1 MATSQKINILR
12 IALVLLAVIAL
23 SGVAVCQHLSSSRG
37 TSLGAFTASVN
48 DLSGLDWN
56 PAGLVNVRD
65 WEITAT
71 NSIFTRRN
79 ESSKGYAFQT
89 FGGSKKFLDQHVVG
103 VRYSPGFSLEF
114 IVPTTYQLAG
124 SQSIR
129 FDKQITYR
137 ELYALGYAYQL
148 TPTMA
153 IGAGARFREEL
164 IKDTQPLIDQDSVV
178 RIRTLDYNANSWNV
192 DFGIQWSPD
201 PQWSMGVVA
210 KNLFK
215 MSETEFPVEIQS
227 YALRTIK
234 SVRIGTSYKP
244 SSVASFSL
252 DLDSQR
258 QGGFGME
265 WNVTRSFQFRQGAFF
280 GAQYTPFVA
289 AFSTGLGWKFES
301 TRLDLS
307 YLHFFNRTAR
317 SSTTIENFVN
327 DGVKDIAFNQ
337 FTQNQVML
345 TLSVPLGRTKE
356 IFAKIENVDISTE
369 VFPSS
374 YQIHAYRPLG
384 KARVRNISQKP
395 IEARVSFF
403 VDQYM
408 DAPTETKPYYV
419 EPGSS
424 IDVPFTAIFNDAIKF
439 VPNMVLRAAEVFVKA
454 SPTEGYDDKSQAKLI
469 IRGRND
475 WDGNAL
481 SLRYFIT
488 PEDPDLLRFTRTVMS
503 QNKDSLARTSRQLE
517 KFRSAALLFNEF
529 SSRLTYVND
538 PRNSKDRVQ
547 FPSETMALRGGDC
560 DDMAVCFSSLLSSIG
575 IATAFVDVVP
585 PDRSHDA
592 HIFMLFDTGVPATQA
607 NLVSDNPKRY
617 VIRKNEHGEETAWV
631 PLETTV
637 ITNGFQKAWE
647 VGAKEYF
654 NHVEVELGVVRGW
667 VHLVDVLPR

>member
-1 MATSQKINILR
+1 MTTSRNIPRL
-12 IALVLLAVIAL
+12 ILIL
-23 SGVAVCQHLSSSRG
+23 SLGISLPGVVVSQHISSSRG

-48 DLSGLDWN
+48 DISGLDWN

-65 WEITAT
+65 WELTT
-71 NSIFTRRN
+71 SNSFFTRKS
-79 ESSKGYAFQT
+79 ESSKGYTFQT
-89 FGGSKKFLDQHVVG
+89 FGGSKKFLDYHVIG

-114 IVPTTYQLAG
+114 IVPTTFQSAG
-124 SQSIR
+124 GQRIA
-129 FDKQITYR
+129 FDKRITYR
-137 ELYALGYAYQL
+137 ELYALGYAYQM
-148 TPTMA
+148 TPTVA
-153 IGAGARFREEL
+153 IGVSARFREEL
-164 IKDTQPLIDQDSVV
+164 INDTQPLFDKDTVLRV
-178 RIRTLDYNANSWNV
+178 RTFDYNANSWNMN
-192 DFGIQWSPD
+192 FGIQWSPD
-201 PQWSMGVVA
+201 PEWNVGIVA

-215 MSETEFPVEIQS
+215 MTETEFPTELQS
-227 YALRTIK
+227 YALRTTK

-244 SSVASFSL
+244 SSVVSFSL

-265 WNVTRSFQFRQGAFF
+265 WNVTHSFQFRQGTFF

-289 AFSTGLGWKFES
+289 AFSTGFGWQFES

-307 YLHFFNRTAR
+307 YLHFFNRTTR
-317 SSTTIENFVN
+317 TSTTIEDFVS

-356 IFAKIENVDISTE
+356 VLAKIENVDISTE

-475 WDGNAL
+475 WDGDAL

-488 PEDPDLLRFTRTVMS
+488 PDDPDLLRFTRTVMS
-503 QNKDSLARTSRQLE
+503 QNKDSLVRTSRQFE

-617 VIRKNEHGEETAWV
+617 VIRKNERGEETAWV

-637 ITNGFQKAWE
+637 ITDGFQKAWE

-667 VHLVDVLPR
+667 VRLVDVLPR